1 MVNSGTC
8 TIVTS
13 TRGKSRGE
21 KSPPRFSA
29 SRAPCGP
36 GRRERGISLI
46 ELMIGVVLASLLL
59 GIGLPSFR
67 DFVADQRLRATSAD
81 LHIALM
87 TARSEA
93 IKRNTVVELKPIA
106 GGWSDGWVIPSP
118 IDDDPDILR
127 FTQSGEVTIEGQ
139 NGELEAKF
147 TPMGRVLS
155 PINFQLEA
163 DPHNSGALACLQLQL
178 DGRIEYRPKEPCP
191 DNA

>member
-1 MVNSGTC
+1 MSGRLD
-8 TIVTS
+8 
-13 TRGKSRGE
+13 RG
-21 KSPPRFSA
+21 FS
-29 SRAPCGP
+29 
-36 GRRERGISLI
+36 LV

-67 DFVADQRLRATSAD
+67 GFITDQRLRAASAD

-93 IKRNTVVELKPIA
+93 IKRNRVVELKPIS

-118 IDDDPDILR
+118 IADDPDILR
-127 FTQSGEVTIEGQ
+127 FKQSGEVAIDEE
-139 NGELEAKF
+139 NGALEAKF

-155 PINFQLEA
+155 PVNFQLEA
-163 DPHNSGALACLQLQL
+163 DPQNSEARACLKLRS
-178 DGRIEYRPKEPCP
+178 DGRIEYIKEACP